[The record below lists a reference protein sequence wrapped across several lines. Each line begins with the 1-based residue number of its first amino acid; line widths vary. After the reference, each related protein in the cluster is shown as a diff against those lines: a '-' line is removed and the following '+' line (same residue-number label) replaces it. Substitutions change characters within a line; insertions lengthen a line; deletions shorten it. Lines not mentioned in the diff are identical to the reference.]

1 MHSGWLAD
9 CHTHLF
15 VRRSGTDAMKS
26 GFYCRRASA
35 SPFSPRMEP
44 DPAEQLDA
52 EVELLRRVAQGDR
65 RGFEELYD
73 RFSGVLFSTASR
85 VLNNQEAAEDVLQEV
100 FVQIWEKAPLYD
112 PARGKPLTWAIT
124 LTRNKA
130 IDRLRATVRRN
141 RLSEDMQ
148 RESQTQNQFD
158 DRSSFDAASTGDT
171 NKLVHEAMQKL
182 SKDQREAIEL
192 AFFSSLTQPE
202 IAERLNEPLGTV
214 KARIRRGMMRLRD
227 LLRPQL

>member
-1 MHSGWLAD
+1 
-9 CHTHLF
+9 
-15 VRRSGTDAMKS
+15 
-26 GFYCRRASA
+26 
-35 SPFSPRMEP
+35 MEP

-85 VLNNQEAAEDVLQEV
+85 VLNNQEAAEDVLQDV

-171 NKLVHEAMQKL
+171 NKLVREAIQKL

-202 IAERLNEPLGTV
+202 IAERLDEPLGTV